1 MDFRVNL
8 CCENCERKVKK
19 SLQDM
24 HGKSVVFVC
33 MLKKPKLLSWM
44 LCAAKLMKSF
54 VVDVVCFFVLQMWI
68 KCSVTNGTAG

>member
-1 MDFRVNL
+1 
-8 CCENCERKVKK
+8 
-19 SLQDM
+19 M